1 MEQASDPKPQRG
13 MKLDEDDRLRR
24 QVIEGLMCH
33 GEIRFD
39 EFDGNGFVFQEYF
52 KDAREAFEGFEA
64 DGLIRLGP
72 DCIKLTD
79 SGRLFMRNLAM
90 PFDRYLQSSS
100 TPRFSRTV

>member
-1 MEQASDPKPQRG
+1 
-13 MKLDEDDRLRR
+13 
-24 QVIEGLMCH
+24 MCH

-39 EFDGNGFVFQEYF
+39 EFDGNGFDFQEYF

-64 DGLIRLGP
+64 DGLVHLDP
-72 DCIKLTD
+72 DCIKLTG
-79 SGRLFMRNLAM
+79 SGRLFMRNLEM

>member
-1 MEQASDPKPQRG
+1 
-13 MKLDEDDRLRR
+13 MKLDEDDRIRR

-33 GEIRFD
+33 REIRFD
-39 EFDGNGFVFQEYF
+39 EFGGSEFYFQEYF
-52 KDAREAFEGFEA
+52 KDTREAFKGFEV
-64 DGLIRLGP
+64 DGLVCLGP

>member
-1 MEQASDPKPQRG
+1 
-13 MKLDEDDRLRR
+13 
-24 QVIEGLMCH
+24 MCH
-33 GEIRFD
+33 GEIHFD
-39 EFDGNGFVFQEYF
+39 EFSGNGFDFQDYF

-64 DGLIRLGP
+64 DGLVRLGQ

-90 PFDRYLQSSS
+90 PFDRYLQFTS

>member
-1 MEQASDPKPQRG
+1 
-13 MKLDEDDRLRR
+13 MKLDEDDRLRG

-39 EFDGNGFVFQEYF
+39 EFDGNGFDFQEYF
-52 KDAREAFEGFEA
+52 EDTREAFEGYEA
-64 DGLIRLGP
+64 DGLVRLGP

-79 SGRLFMRNLAM
+79 SVRLFMRNLAM
-90 PFDRYLQSSS
+90 PFERYLQSSS

>member
-1 MEQASDPKPQRG
+1 

-33 GEIRFD
+33 GEIRYD
-39 EFDGNGFVFQEYF
+39 EFDGNGFDFQDYF
-52 KDAREAFEGFEA
+52 KETRESLEGFEA
-64 DGLIRLGP
+64 DGLVRLGR

-90 PFDRYLQSSS
+90 PFDRYLQSTS
-100 TPRFSRTV
+100 TPRFSRNV

>member
-1 MEQASDPKPQRG
+1 

-39 EFDGNGFVFQEYF
+39 EFGGNGFDFQDYF
-52 KDAREAFEGFEA
+52 KDNREALEGFEA
-64 DGLIRLGP
+64 DGLVRLGP
-72 DCIKLTD
+72 DCIKLTG

>member
-1 MEQASDPKPQRG
+1 
-13 MKLDEDDRLRR
+13 MKLDEDNRLRK

-33 GEIRFD
+33 GEISFD
-39 EFDGNGFVFQEYF
+39 EFGRNGFDFQEYF
-52 KDAREAFEGFEA
+52 KYAREAFEGFEA
-64 DGLIRLGP
+64 DGLVRLGP